1 MNRIYTYFLYRP
13 YELFWIYSRLRKMMS
28 SVAIRGS
35 QNFSLFFS
43 ESKLTLDLWPK
54 TFFQKFSF
62 TCIFFQKFIFFSIF
76 KFEARVSKF
85 MWDDAHSL
93 YFNVWKAFYQTL
105 PILGKKAKIDYNE
118 VKLVEC
124 VFFLLFWLYHI
135 VNGTFW
141 KFMSVYRPFMAFI
154 YI

>member
-43 ESKLTLDLWPK
+43 ESKLTLDLWTE
-54 TFFQKFSF
+54 TFFQKISV
-62 TCIFFQKFIFFSIF
+62 TCIFFFKYIFFSIF

-85 MWDDAHSL
+85 MWDATHSL
-93 YFNVWKAFYQTL
+93 YFNVRKAFYQTL
-105 PILGKKAKIDYNE
+105 SILGKKANIDYNE

-124 VFFLLFWLYHI
+124 VFFC
-135 VNGTFW
+135 TF
-141 KFMSVYRPFMAFI
+141 
-154 YI
+154 